1 VSQSSKPGR
10 KTSDNNRTI
19 NDYFGKP
26 TSSPGR
32 GPSGAKSP
40 SPNSNQFLP
49 CSPQPTFMSGMGD
62 FRMQPPA
69 PRPGQQPV
77 PRGPGVVKA
86 TQTDLTVDKVEELE
100 TRSSA
105 EIEVQGA
112 KIDELTRR
120 LASAQKT
127 IDSQKETISRC
138 LSVAKEIIIK

>member
-1 VSQSSKPGR
+1 
-10 KTSDNNRTI
+10 
-19 NDYFGKP
+19 
-26 TSSPGR
+26 
-32 GPSGAKSP
+32 
-40 SPNSNQFLP
+40 
-49 CSPQPTFMSGMGD
+49 
-62 FRMQPPA
+62 MQPPA
-69 PRPGQQPV
+69 PRPGQQLV

-138 LSVAKEIIIK
+138 LSVAKEIIIKYL